1 MGYCCRPKTVPCRV
15 RCVCKRTVV
24 LLSTYYC
31 MCNSKSMATARLV
44 ALLSTALTTSVQR
57 GARRAAWSGRR
68 RRRRARGCP
77 DTPRFVASKSMASS
91 QTSRAAEQR
100 SQKVRR

>member
-57 GARRAAWSGRR
+57 GARRAAWTVFYIYRY
-68 RRRRARGCP
+68 ARSE
-77 DTPRFVASKSMASS
+77 RIKQLA
-91 QTSRAAEQR
+91 
-100 SQKVRR
+100 QKNQKW